1 MTPQI
6 INFKPLGDERGSLIA
21 IEAEKSVPFPV
32 RRVYYIFGTKEGVER
47 GFHAHKALNQVAVVV
62 TGSCE
67 MVLDDGETQTTVLMD
82 SSEKGVLI
90 EPKVWH
96 YMKNFSPDCVLLV
109 LADQHYDEADYLRD
123 YEAFLEF
130 KNRSSL

>member
-1 MTPQI
+1 MKPQI
-6 INFKPLGDERGSLIA
+6 INFKSLGDERGSLIA

-32 RRVYYIFGTKEGVER
+32 RRVYYIFGTQAGVER
-47 GFHAHKALNQVAVVV
+47 GFHAHKALNQVAVAV

-67 MVLDDGETQTTVLMD
+67 MVLDDGDSKATVLMD

-96 YMKNFSPDCVLLV
+96 YMKNFSLDCVLLV

-123 YEAFLEF
+123 YDAFLDF
-130 KNRSSL
+130 KNGSSL